1 MLFEKVR
8 ELCLTHKTNLSKL
21 ERDCGLANA
30 TIRRWET
37 NSPSAENLAKVAD
50 HFDVSLD
57 YLLGRGVYTLSADA
71 QLYARKFEELSA
83 EKKQLAMAYMGV
95 VLAQ

>member
-8 ELCLTHKTNLSKL
+8 VLCEKNKTSINKL

-30 TIRRWET
+30 TIRRWE
-37 NSPSAENLAKVAD
+37 NASPTVDNLAKVAD
-50 HFDVSLD
+50 HFGVSLD
-57 YLLGRGVYTLSADA
+57 YFLGRDVYLLSAEAQIYAKQFDA
-71 QLYARKFEELSA
+71 LPD

-95 VLAQ
+95 VQAQ